1 MIASRDVPEDGNF
14 LVWAIDS
21 KRKCFRCCPSLHT
34 ASLTAEERSL
44 SQTFLGRTQ
53 SAFKSQ
59 STYILLQKTA

>member
-21 KRKCFRCCPSLHT
+21 KRKCFRCPSLHT

-59 STYILLQKTA
+59 SAYILLQKTA